1 MLKVRVIKKFHDE
14 KGILLGYTIQDT
26 TGATR
31 NVYKEQLKQ
40 AVKSGAVDCVNMTLT
55 SDGRLI
61 GKAAPE
67 PKKKEKE
74 EISKGSGVRLLEV
87 YTNGRNIVGGM
98 VDQSILDRETG
109 VDLVVTGKLPAHI
122 NFEVGHEL
130 KKLLTDGYYDNVKIV
145 NGKPDTTEVKRKS
158 FSKVRDKLI
167 KILKEQDAI
176 PEFEVEKTDE
186 KFNYSIVIKNFDSN
200 VNKCDVLAQIV
211 YCLAEDK
218 FITDGITVQ
227 YIDED
232 RIAVKCLSG
241 IAEVRKSIKKII

>member
-14 KGILLGYTIQDT
+14 KGILLGYTIQDI

-31 NVYKEQLKQ
+31 NVYKDQLKQ

-67 PKKKEKE
+67 PKKKEKVN
-74 EISKGSGVRLLEV
+74 KGSGIRLLEI

-98 VDQSILDRETG
+98 VDQSVFDKETG
-109 VDLVVTGKLPAHI
+109 VDLKVTGKLPAHI

-130 KKLLTDGYYDNVKIV
+130 KDLIATGEYDNVKIV

-176 PEFEVEKTDE
+176 PEFDVEKTDE
-186 KFNYSIVIKNFDSN
+186 KFSYFVVIKNFDSN

-211 YCLAEDK
+211 YCLAQDK
-218 FITDGITVQ
+218 FITDGITVK